1 MKSAQKLIAAV
12 SAASLYLSVATLTFA
27 VSNNAVQGSN
37 STVKLCPEG
46 SMFDT
51 LCKTTSADPQT
62 LLSRIL
68 NILLLLGAVAAL
80 IFLIIGGFKWITA
93 GGDKTKVEAARN
105 TIVGAIIG
113 LVVVFLSFFVINF
126 VFKLL
131 TGNDI
136 GSFTLPAL
144 LQ

>member
-1 MKSAQKLIAAV
+1 MKSVQKLITTV
-12 SAASLYLSVATLTFA
+12 SATSLYLSVATLAFA
-27 VSNNAVQGSN
+27 D
-37 STVKLCPEG
+37 STVKLCPQG
-46 SMFDT
+46 SMFNS
-51 LCKTTSADPQT
+51 LCKTSSADPQT

-80 IFLIIGGFKWITA
+80 VFLIIGGFKWITA

>member
-1 MKSAQKLIAAV
+1 MKSARKLIAAV
-12 SAASLYLSVATLTFA
+12 SATSLYLSVATLAFA
-27 VSNNAVQGSN
+27 D
-37 STVKLCPEG
+37 STVKLCPAG
-46 SMFDT
+46 AGFDP
-51 LCKTTSADPQT
+51 LCKTSSADPQT

-68 NILLLLGAVAAL
+68 NLLLLLGAAAAL

-93 GGDKTKVEAARN
+93 GGDKTKVEAARS

-113 LVVVFLSFFVINF
+113 LIVVFLSFFVINF

-136 GSFTLPAL
+136 GSFTLPSL